1 MLAGFHDRKTGIPRG
16 TMPQHKSNEKRMRT
30 SKKENARNRAVKSA
44 LKTLA
49 KKVVAAAPAD
59 AESAFREAASEL
71 DRAAKKGIIPR
82 RRADRRKS
90 RLARAVNR
98 ARAAA

>member
-1 MLAGFHDRKTGIPRG
+1 
-16 TMPQHKSNEKRMRT
+16 MPQHKSNEKRMRR

-44 LKTLA
+44 LKTLT
-49 KKVVAAAPAD
+49 KKVAAAKPAEAD
-59 AESAFREAASEL
+59 AAYREIASEL
-71 DRAAKKGIIPR
+71 DRAAKKGIIPK

-98 ARAAA
+98 AKASA